1 MNMRAVLTAA
11 VLLGLASNAP
21 AQTAPAMSKAARP
34 ASASAPA
41 APASAPAAPAA
52 LPLADGKVTQLD
64 PAQGLIVLR
73 HGELPALAMGPMTMG
88 FQVAD
93 PALLRGL
100 KVGDRVRFQAA
111 MVGGEA
117 TITQLRRTPPPARRH
132 RAAAK

>member
-1 MNMRAVLTAA
+1 MYMRAVLTAA
-11 VLLGLASNAP
+11 VLLGLTSNAP

-34 ASASAPA
+34 
-41 APASAPAAPAA
+41 APAAPAA

-132 RAAAK
+132 RAAK

>member
-1 MNMRAVLTAA
+1 MNIRAVLTAA
-11 VLLGLASNAP
+11 VLVGLASNGLAQAAP
-21 AQTAPAMSKAARP
+21 ALSKAAR
-34 ASASAPA
+34 
-41 APASAPAAPAA
+41 PASAPAAPAA

-117 TITQLRRTPPPARRH
+117 TITQLRRTPQPARRQ

>member
-11 VLLGLASNAP
+11 VLLGLTSNAP

-34 ASASAPA
+34 AS
-41 APASAPAAPAA
+41 APAA

-93 PALLRGL
+93 PALMRGL

-132 RAAAK
+132 RAAK

>member
-11 VLLGLASNAP
+11 VLLGLTSNAP

-34 ASASAPA
+34 AS
-41 APASAPAAPAA
+41 APAA

-117 TITQLRRTPPPARRH
+117 TITQLRRTPPPARRD

>member
-1 MNMRAVLTAA
+1 MNIRAVLTAA
-11 VLLGLASNAP
+11 VLVGLASNAS
-21 AQTAPAMSKAARP
+21 AQAAPALSKAAR
-34 ASASAPA
+34 
-41 APASAPAAPAA
+41 PASAPAAPAA

-117 TITQLRRTPPPARRH
+117 TITQLRRTPQPARRQ

>member
-34 ASASAPA
+34 AS
-41 APASAPAAPAA
+41 APAA

>member
-34 ASASAPA
+34 AS
-41 APASAPAAPAA
+41 APAA

-132 RAAAK
+132 RAAK

>member
-1 MNMRAVLTAA
+1 MNIRAVLTAA
-11 VLLGLASNAP
+11 VLVGLASNGLAQAAP
-21 AQTAPAMSKAARP
+21 ALSKAARP
-34 ASASAPA
+34 PSAPA
-41 APASAPAAPAA
+41 APAAPAA

-64 PAQGLIVLR
+64 PAQGLLVLR

-93 PALLRGL
+93 PAMLRGL

-117 TITQLRRTPPPARRH
+117 TITQLRRTPQPARRH
-132 RAAAK
+132 RATPK

>member
-11 VLLGLASNAP
+11 VLLGLTSNAP

-34 ASASAPA
+34 AS
-41 APASAPAAPAA
+41 APAA

>member
-11 VLLGLASNAP
+11 VLLGLTSNAP
-21 AQTAPAMSKAARP
+21 AQTAPAMSKAAR
-34 ASASAPA
+34 
-41 APASAPAAPAA
+41 PASAPAAPAA

-93 PALLRGL
+93 PALMRGL

>member
-1 MNMRAVLTAA
+1 MNIRAVLTAA
-11 VLLGLASNAP
+11 VLVGLASNAP
-21 AQTAPAMSKAARP
+21 AQAAPALSKAARP
-34 ASASAPA
+34 AP
-41 APASAPAAPAA
+41 APAAPAA

-64 PAQGLIVLR
+64 PAQGLLVLR

-93 PALLRGL
+93 PAMLRGL

-117 TITQLRRTPPPARRH
+117 TITQLRRTPQPTRRH

>member
-1 MNMRAVLTAA
+1 MNMRAVLMAA

-34 ASASAPA
+34 AS
-41 APASAPAAPAA
+41 APAA

>member
-1 MNMRAVLTAA
+1 MNMRAVLMAA

-21 AQTAPAMSKAARP
+21 AQTAPAISKAARP
-34 ASASAPA
+34 AS
-41 APASAPAAPAA
+41 APAA

-132 RAAAK
+132 RAAK

>member
-1 MNMRAVLTAA
+1 MNMRAVLMAA

-21 AQTAPAMSKAARP
+21 AQTAPAMSKADRP
-34 ASASAPA
+34 AS
-41 APASAPAAPAA
+41 APAA

-132 RAAAK
+132 RAAK